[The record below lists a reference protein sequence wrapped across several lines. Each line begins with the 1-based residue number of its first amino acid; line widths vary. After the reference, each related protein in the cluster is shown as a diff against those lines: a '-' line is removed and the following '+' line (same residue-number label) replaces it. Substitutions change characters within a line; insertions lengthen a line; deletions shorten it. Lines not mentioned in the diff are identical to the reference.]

1 MTISQPRKW
10 SQILCLGPL
19 YVLQLTYG
27 MNSGFPAILTP
38 HLKKN
43 CSSFSIN
50 DNEESWIGM
59 QVYIYLVY
67 TLQNFE
73 LICSFEIIFQ

>member
-1 MTISQPRKW
+1 MKTKRTNHPRKW

-19 YVLQLTYG
+19 YILQLSYG

-38 HLKKN
+38 QLKNN

-50 DNEESWIGM
+50 GNEESWVGM
-59 QVYIYLVY
+59 
-67 TLQNFE
+67 
-73 LICSFEIIFQ
+73 